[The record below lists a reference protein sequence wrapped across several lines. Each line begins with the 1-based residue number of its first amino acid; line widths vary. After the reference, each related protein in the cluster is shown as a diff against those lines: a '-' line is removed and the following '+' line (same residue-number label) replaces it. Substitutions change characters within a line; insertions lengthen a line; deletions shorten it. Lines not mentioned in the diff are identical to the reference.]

1 MNQVYL
7 KFYKICN
14 THTGFQGSF
23 QTIIDDIVAMMDDNK
38 HKFKP
43 AANLSTSGEYEPDTK
58 KQVKLPPFA
67 RHFKRT
73 RYPDFPK

>member
-1 MNQVYL
+1 M
-7 KFYKICN
+7 ICN
-14 THTGFQGSF
+14 TETVFQGSS
-23 QTIIDDIVAMMDDNK
+23 QTTTTVIVSIMPEKKQK
-38 HKFKP
+38 HKP
-43 AANLSTSGEYEPDTK
+43 AANLSTYGEYEPDTK